1 MARSVGEPRRMA
13 MSGKHSLMMARA
25 DDRNDGTTGRGT
37 RRDAIG
43 KTRRF
48 NKLKTQTR
56 ENSETIGGDTEQRNR
71 RKEGRA
77 KWEEEYV

>member
-1 MARSVGEPRRMA
+1 M
-13 MSGKHSLMMARA
+13 
-25 DDRNDGTTGRGT
+25 TGWGA